1 MFAGFKKWWR
11 KLVEDVKSKT
21 RKIAEEEKWEG
32 DGQGLL
38 VFRSSRPL
46 RFLATALG
54 RSQADRLAIVRSAD
68 VAEEAF
74 LTKT

>member
-1 MFAGFKKWWR
+1 MKAAAC
-11 KLVEDVKSKT
+11 E
-21 RKIAEEEKWEG
+21 

-46 RFLATALG
+46 RFLATALAG
-54 RSQADRLAIVRSAD
+54 PQGGILAIVRSAD

-74 LTKT
+74 LTET